1 MGAPFAFKHF
11 NVLRARKKF
20 PEPER
25 GQREP
30 VAIRKALVGHR
41 PATLRGN
48 GPVFERAV
56 ILRKILRVRS
66 HQYWNATS
74 IARGSGIW

>member
-1 MGAPFAFKHF
+1 
-11 NVLRARKKF
+11 
-20 PEPER
+20 
-25 GQREP
+25 